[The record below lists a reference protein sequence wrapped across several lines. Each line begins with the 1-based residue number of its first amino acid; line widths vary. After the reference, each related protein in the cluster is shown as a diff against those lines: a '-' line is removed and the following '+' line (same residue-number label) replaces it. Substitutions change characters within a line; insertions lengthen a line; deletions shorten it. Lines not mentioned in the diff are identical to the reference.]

1 MNHSDE
7 RPDIPQLDNRLKQL
21 AIAAQNHPQGS
32 QARHQALTVL
42 IRVML
47 RSGKLCRPRRGQFQM
62 LYEEIYA
69 EALQRLFIFICGRID
84 AYNHQKGE
92 VLQWANFLLS
102 RRFFIEA
109 SRDFLPAVYKGMD
122 ARTVQHLTLESL
134 DKVNPH
140 ELNPQLTPLLS
151 QRVRDCLAE
160 DPEGLFA
167 QAYVADRPAA
177 SFQYLALQKLE
188 GYSWQDLS
196 IELNI
201 AVPTLSSFYR
211 RCLTRFAP
219 ILKTY
224 LLQS

>member
-7 RPDIPQLDNRLKQL
+7 PPDIPQLDDRLRQL

-32 QARHQALTVL
+32 PARQRALTEL
-42 IRVML
+42 LAVMQ
-47 RSGKLCRPRRGQFQM
+47 RSGRLCRPRRGQFQM
-62 LYEEIYA
+62 FYEEIYA
-69 EALQRLFIFICGRID
+69 EALQRLFIFICERID
-84 AYNHQKGE
+84 AYNYQKGE
-92 VLQWANFLLS
+92 VLQWANFLLN
-102 RRFFIEA
+102 RRFFIDA
-109 SRDFLPAVYKGMD
+109 SRDFLPAVYKGID
-122 ARTVQHLTLESL
+122 AKVVKHLTLESL
-134 DKVNPH
+134 DQYNPH

-151 QRVRDCLAE
+151 QKVKDCLEE

-167 QAYVADRPAA
+167 QAYVTDHPAA
-177 SFQYLALQKLE
+177 SFKYLALKKLE

-201 AVPTLSSFYR
+201 TIPTLSSFYQ

-224 LLQS
+224 LL

>member
-1 MNHSDE
+1 MNQTDE
-7 RPDIPQLDNRLKQL
+7 RPDMPQLDNRLRQL

-32 QARHQALTVL
+32 SARQQALTVL
-42 IRVML
+42 IGVML
-47 RSGKLCRPRRGQFQM
+47 QSGKLCRPRRGQFQM

-69 EALQRLFIFICGRID
+69 EALQRLFSFICERID

-102 RRFFIEA
+102 QRFFIEA
-109 SRDFLPAVYKGMD
+109 SRDFLPTVYKGMD
-122 ARTVQHLTLESL
+122 ARVVKHLTLESL
-134 DKVNPH
+134 DKYNPH
-140 ELNPQLTPLLS
+140 ELNPQLTPPLS
-151 QRVRDCLAE
+151 QEVKNCLEE

-167 QAYVADRPAA
+167 QAHVADYPAA
-177 SFQYLALQKLE
+177 SFQHLALKRLE

-201 AVPTLSSFYR
+201 AIPTLSSFYQ

-219 ILKTY
+219 ILKIY
-224 LLQS
+224 LL